1 MTHDPSDTGDRNENS
16 ARFETRPELERALR
30 QTLGLPKAA
39 ARKLVAGGWP
49 ALSRQQPADDYRPME
64 KEISEMSIQDLREK
78 RHAKA
83 DEVSAFAGKK
93 NWNEAVDKP
102 IYDAM
107 LTDVRDI
114 DRQIDRLNDGLMQS
128 AEKIFGVV
136 AGNTNLGGEYW
147 ATDAGKVPVMRKGSD
162 FKSFYR
168 AESGP
173 ASGGNEPI
181 TMSDFFRGIA
191 GGRTTPGVRN
201 ALSEGTNSA
210 GGYAVP
216 TLLMPN
222 ILEALV
228 PVSSLLQAGAG
239 IVDVTDQPA
248 KQFNTAAI
256 SSIPTAAWRSE
267 AGAVAASDPAFRN
280 VPAVP
285 QSLAFVI
292 KLSRE
297 LLADAANLEPALLT
311 AIGQAF
317 AKEIDRVGLRG
328 SGSAPEPLGLLNTS
342 GIQAVGNGVNGAS
355 IATTAYANFISVI
368 QALLAA
374 DAPSPNAFIMN
385 PRSLT
390 TLAGLL
396 DSQNNA
402 RRAPP
407 MVSDI
412 PFLATSQI
420 PVNLTVGTSSDCSE
434 IYAGDFTKMVYVM
447 RERPSIMLAKEL
459 YAANGQVGFIC
470 HARLDV
476 AVMYPAAFAVVTG
489 VRA

>member
-1 MTHDPSDTGDRNENS
+1 MMTHDPSDTGDRNENS

-239 IVDVTDQPA
+239 IH
-248 KQFNTAAI
+248 
-256 SSIPTAAWRSE
+256 
-267 AGAVAASDPAFRN
+267 AFRDHP
-280 VPAVP
+280 VP
-285 QSLAFVI
+285 
-292 KLSRE
+292 R
-297 LLADAANLEPALLT
+297 
-311 AIGQAF
+311 
-317 AKEIDRVGLRG
+317 
-328 SGSAPEPLGLLNTS
+328 
-342 GIQAVGNGVNGAS
+342 IQ
-355 IATTAYANFISVI
+355 
-368 QALLAA
+368 
-374 DAPSPNAFIMN
+374 
-385 PRSLT
+385 
-390 TLAGLL
+390 
-396 DSQNNA
+396 
-402 RRAPP
+402 
-407 MVSDI
+407 
-412 PFLATSQI
+412 
-420 PVNLTVGTSSDCSE
+420 
-434 IYAGDFTKMVYVM
+434 
-447 RERPSIMLAKEL
+447 
-459 YAANGQVGFIC
+459 
-470 HARLDV
+470 
-476 AVMYPAAFAVVTG
+476 
-489 VRA
+489 